1 MGGAAIAAAALA
13 RDGLGLL
20 TVDFGRTRLAETA
33 RPPREPR
40 AGAAEEEG
48 AAQAGAAPAARAT
61 RP

>member
-1 MGGAAIAAAALA
+1 MGGAAIAAGALG

-20 TVDFGRTRLAETA
+20 TTDFGHTRLAGIA

-40 AGAAEEEG
+40 AGAPQEDD
-48 AAQAGAAPAARAT
+48 AARAT

>member
-1 MGGAAIAAAALA
+1 MGGAAIGAGALG

-20 TVDFGRTRLAETA
+20 IVDFGRTRLAGIA

-40 AGAAEEEG
+40 AGAAQEDE
-48 AAQAGAAPAARAT
+48 AARAT

>member
-1 MGGAAIAAAALA
+1 MGGTAIGAGALG

-20 TVDFGRTRLAETA
+20 TTDFGRTRLAGIA

-40 AGAAEEEG
+40 AGAAEEDE
-48 AAQAGAAPAARAT
+48 AARAT